1 MGKNKQMV
9 KGLRKRLLPTVG
21 VLIISLSLSG
31 CKGLIETDV
40 GAETT
45 GITQTVGEAAD
56 TESVTEIKTIE
67 PPEDGWTHEQ
77 LSEVMY
83 LCGESF
89 SLPCKP
95 EDISDKF
102 ECGELKKVDDGYIT
116 VNGEK
121 TSYYEMSLIYN
132 DELVGKACC
141 YEDGN
146 DKIVFAAQIRSM
158 VVNERLLVLNGIYQ
172 ETDFKRTTEALGVKI
187 LNKEDIDKY
196 KYIYNIYNPEY
207 PEEKIILTSTDEE
220 TILFFTY
227 SLFDFKAYRDD

>member
-1 MGKNKQMV
+1 MKKNKQTV
-9 KGLRKRLLPTVG
+9 KRLLPIVG
-21 VLIISLSLSG
+21 MLIISLSLSG
-31 CKGLIETDV
+31 CKNFVETDV
-40 GAETT
+40 GAETQ
-45 GITQTVGEAAD
+45 GITQAVNET
-56 TESVTEIKTIE
+56 TNSESVTEIKIIE

-95 EDISDKF
+95 DDISDRF

-121 TSYYEMSLIYN
+121 TSYYEMSLMYN

-141 YEDGN
+141 YDDGN
-146 DKIVFAAQIRSM
+146 DKIVFAVQIRSM

-172 ETDFKRTTEALGVKI
+172 ETDFKHTTEALGVKI
-187 LNKEDIDKY
+187 FNKEDIAKF
-196 KYIYNIYNPEY
+196 KYIYNIFNPEY

-220 TILFFTY
+220 IILFFTY
-227 SLFDFKAYRDD
+227 SLFDFKKETQ